1 MLPSNLEAIMKWLRP
16 IDDLL
21 RGEATRVSKLSN
33 GRIELPLRPI
43 FTATTAL
50 MAFYGAC
57 MSTSALLRL
66 GESPDGWMQ
75 LIASAVKL
83 PLLFFLTLLVTLPS
97 LYVFNALVG
106 SRLSIQGVLQLMLAS
121 LAVMGAVLA
130 SLGPIIVFFSLST
143 TSHPFMVLLNVVASA
158 VAGVLGLTFLF
169 RTLNRLVFA
178 RESGSGT
185 TPAVPPQPPP
195 LPGVPQPS
203 ALDKIADAESQHA
216 RSVFKTWVFVF
227 SLVGAQMSWVLRP
240 FIGSPTL
247 EFAWFRERESNFFIA
262 VIDMLRSVL
271 GG

>member
-1 MLPSNLEAIMKWLRP
+1 MKWLRP

-21 RGEATRVSKLSN
+21 RGEATRVSKLTH

-43 FTATTAL
+43 VTATTVL

-57 MSTSALLRL
+57 MSTTALLRL
-66 GESPDGWMQ
+66 GESPDGWLQ
-75 LIASAVKL
+75 LISSAIKL

-106 SRLSIQGVLQLMLAS
+106 SRLSLQGVLQLMLAS

-143 TSHPFMVLLNVVASA
+143 TSHPFMVLLNVVVSA
-158 VAGVLGLTFLF
+158 VAGILGLTFLF

-178 RESGSGT
+178 RDSA
-185 TPAVPPQPPP
+185 PASPPVPADTASVPPPPP
-195 LPGVPQPS
+195 KGVLPS
-203 ALDKIADAESQHA
+203 ALDKIAETESQHA
-216 RSVFKTWVFVF
+216 RSVFKTWVVVF

-240 FIGSPTL
+240 FIGSPNL

-262 VIDMLRSVL
+262 VIDMLRAVL

>member
-1 MLPSNLEAIMKWLRP
+1 MKWLRP
-16 IDDLL
+16 VDDLL
-21 RGEATRVSKLSN
+21 RGEATRVSKLTN

-43 FTATTAL
+43 FIASTAL

-57 MSTSALLRL
+57 MSTPTLLRL
-66 GESPDGWMQ
+66 GQSPDGWLQ
-75 LIASAVKL
+75 LISSAIKL
-83 PLLFFLTLLVTLPS
+83 PLLFLLTLLVTLPS

-106 SRLSIQGVLQLMLAS
+106 SRLALQGVLQLMLAS

-169 RTLNRLVFA
+169 RTLNRLVFV
-178 RESGSGT
+178 RESGSGS
-185 TPAVPPQPPP
+185 VPPAIDAGTPPP
-195 LPGVPQPS
+195 PPPVVDRPS
-203 ALDKIADAESQHA
+203 ALDKIAEAESEHA
-216 RSVFKTWVFVF
+216 RSVFKTWVVVF

-271 GG
+271 GGG

>member
-1 MLPSNLEAIMKWLRP
+1 MKWLRP
-16 IDDLL
+16 VDELL
-21 RGEATRVSKLSN
+21 RGEATRVSKLTN
-33 GRIELPLRPI
+33 GRIELPIRPI
-43 FTATTAL
+43 FIATTAL

-75 LIASAVKL
+75 LVSSAVKL
-83 PLLFFLTLLVTLPS
+83 PLLFLLTLLVTLPS

-106 SRLSIQGVLQLMLAS
+106 SRLSMQGVLQLMLAS

-130 SLGPIIVFFSLST
+130 SLGPIIVFFALST

-169 RTLNRLVFA
+169 RTLNRLVFV
-178 RESGSGT
+178 RESGVAS
-185 TPAVPPQPPP
+185 TPPALDAGSPPPPPP
-195 LPGVPQPS
+195 LIAADRPA
-203 ALDKIADAESQHA
+203 ALDKIAEAESQHA
-216 RSVFKTWVFVF
+216 RSVFKTWVVVF

-262 VIDMLRSVL
+262 VLEMLRTVL
-271 GG
+271 GGG